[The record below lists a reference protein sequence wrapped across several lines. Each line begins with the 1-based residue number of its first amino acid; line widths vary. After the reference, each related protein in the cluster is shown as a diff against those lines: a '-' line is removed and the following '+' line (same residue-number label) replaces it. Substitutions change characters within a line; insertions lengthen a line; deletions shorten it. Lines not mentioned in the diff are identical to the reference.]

1 MSDERK
7 DSQNR
12 SASSEAPLSRR
23 RFLGTVGGVAAV
35 AAAGVAGGSLEPLL
49 NPAAQAEAQPHAIA
63 EAKKPKPSA
72 RRQRMY
78 QIRTDA
84 AKVNRDM
91 PEAIHRTNG
100 DEERYASRIGSYSK
114 GLPHN
119 AFGEVDDDA
128 YDSLLKA
135 ARTGSPDDFEAI
147 KTSGARRLIN
157 PQAGLAYDLEGVDAQ
172 TYAIP
177 PAPALSSAQAAGE
190 AVELYW
196 MSQLRDVDFFDFQ
209 PGHPD
214 VEAACAGLNKLTDFR
229 GRRKRG
235 QVVPETLFRDPL
247 PGTDK
252 GPYISQF
259 LWMDA
264 PFGAES
270 VERLILTR
278 LPGLD
283 YLTSYDD
290 WLNAQKGFA
299 YSFAP
304 KAPIRRYVQTPRDLA
319 IWVHNDVLFQAYFV
333 AALILGVPPEPYDEA
348 GAGLT
353 CPGNPGSPYRQ
364 SKNQHAFVTFG
375 DPYRKTLMCEVAT
388 RALKATWFQKWLVHR
403 RLRPE
408 AYAGRVHNQLEHN
421 RYPGVLH
428 DDVLSSTVLE
438 RVHSQYG
445 TWLLPQAYAEGAPCH
460 PSYSA
465 GHATVAGA
473 CVTILKA
480 LYDEN
485 YVIPIPVIPSKDG
498 LTLDYGAYD
507 GPDLTVGGELNKL
520 ASNVATGRDIA
531 GVHWR
536 SDAMESLRLG
546 EAIAISVLRDQKALY
561 NERFGG
567 FTFTRFD
574 GTKITV

>member
-7 DSQNR
+7 DSRDR
-12 SASSEAPLSRR
+12 SASGEAPLSRR
-23 RFLGTVGGVAAV
+23 RFLGTVGGVAA
-35 AAAGVAGGSLEPLL
+35 AAMAGGAFEPLID
-49 NPAAQAEAQPHAIA
+49 PSARAEAQQPGLVE

-78 QIRTDA
+78 QIRVDA

-91 PEAIHRTNG
+91 PEAVHRANG
-100 DEERYASRIGSYSK
+100 DEERYKTRIGNFSK

-128 YDSLLKA
+128 YASLLKA
-135 ARTGSPDDFEAI
+135 ARTGKPEDFEAI
-147 KTSGARRLIN
+147 KTSGSRRLIN
-157 PQAGLAYDLEGVDAQ
+157 PQAGLAYDLEGVDAHA
-172 TYAIP
+172 YAIP

-209 PGHPD
+209 SGHPD
-214 VEAACAGLNKLTDFR
+214 VDAACAGLNALSDYR

-235 QVVPETLFRDPL
+235 MITPETLFRDPL

-264 PFGAES
+264 PLGAEN
-270 VERLILTR
+270 VERRINTR

-283 YLTSYDD
+283 FLTTYDD
-290 WLNAQKGFA
+290 WLESQKGLTL
-299 YSFAP
+299 SFAP
-304 KAPIRRYVQTPRDLA
+304 KAPVRRYVQTPRDLA
-319 IWVHNDVLFQAYFV
+319 TWVHMDVLFQAYFS
-333 AALILGVPPEPYDEA
+333 ASLILGAPPEPFDA
-348 GAGLT
+348 SGAGLG
-353 CPGNPGSPYRQ
+353 CPANPGSPYYQ
-364 SKNQHAFVTFG
+364 SANQYGFTTFG
-375 DPYRKTLMCEVAT
+375 DPYRKTLMCEVST
-388 RALKATWFQKWLVHR
+388 RALKATWFQKWFVHR

-408 AYAGRVHNQLEHN
+408 AFAGRVHNQIEHN

-428 DDVLSSTVLE
+428 KDVLEASVLE
-438 RVHSQYG
+438 RVHSQFG
-445 TWLLPQAYAEGAPCH
+445 TYLLPQAYREGAPLH

-480 LYDEN
+480 VFDETF
-485 YVIPIPVIPSKDG
+485 VIERPVVPTPDG
-498 LTLDYGAYD
+498 LLLDYSAYD
-507 GPDLTVGGELNKL
+507 GPELTVGGELNKL
-520 ASNVATGRDIA
+520 ASNVATGRNIA

-536 SDAMESLRLG
+536 TDAMESLKLG
-546 EAIAISVLRDQKALY
+546 EAIAISVLRDQRALY
-561 NERFGG
+561 NEKFGG
-567 FTFTRFD
+567 FTFTKFD

>member
-7 DSQNR
+7 DSRDR
-12 SASSEAPLSRR
+12 SASGEAPLSRR
-23 RFLGTVGGVAAV
+23 RFLGTVGGVAA
-35 AAAGVAGGSLEPLL
+35 AAMAGGTFEPLID
-49 NPAAQAEAQPHAIA
+49 PSARAEAQQPGLVE

-78 QIRTDA
+78 QIRVDA

-91 PEAIHRTNG
+91 PEAVHRANG
-100 DEERYASRIGSYSK
+100 DEERYKTRIGNFSK

-128 YDSLLKA
+128 YASLLKA
-135 ARTGSPDDFEAI
+135 ARTGKPEDFEAI
-147 KTSGARRLIN
+147 KTSGSRRLIN
-157 PQAGLAYDLEGVDAQ
+157 PQAGLAYDLEGVDAHA
-172 TYAIP
+172 YAIP

-209 PGHPD
+209 SGHPD
-214 VEAACAGLNKLTDFR
+214 VDAACAGLNALSDYR

-235 QVVPETLFRDPL
+235 MITPETLFRDPL

-264 PFGAES
+264 PLGAEN
-270 VERLILTR
+270 VERRINTR

-283 YLTSYDD
+283 FLTTYDD
-290 WLNAQKGFA
+290 WLESQKGLTL
-299 YSFAP
+299 SFAP
-304 KAPIRRYVQTPRDLA
+304 KAPVRRYVQTPRDLA
-319 IWVHNDVLFQAYFV
+319 TWVHMDVLFQAYFS
-333 AALILGVPPEPYDEA
+333 ASLILGAPPEPFDA
-348 GAGLT
+348 SGAGLG
-353 CPGNPGSPYRQ
+353 CPANPGSPYYQ
-364 SKNQHAFVTFG
+364 SANQYGFTTFG
-375 DPYRKTLMCEVAT
+375 DPYRKTLMCEVST
-388 RALKATWFQKWLVHR
+388 RALKATWFQKWFVHR

-408 AYAGRVHNQLEHN
+408 AFAGRVHNQIEHN

-428 DDVLSSTVLE
+428 KDVLEASVLE
-438 RVHSQYG
+438 RVHSQFG
-445 TWLLPQAYAEGAPCH
+445 TYLLPQAYREGAPLH

-480 LYDEN
+480 VFDETF
-485 YVIPIPVIPSKDG
+485 VIERPVVPTPDG
-498 LTLDYGAYD
+498 LLLDYSAYD
-507 GPDLTVGGELNKL
+507 GPELTVGGELNKL
-520 ASNVATGRDIA
+520 ASNVATGRNIA

-536 SDAMESLRLG
+536 TDAMESLKLG
-546 EAIAISVLRDQKALY
+546 EAIAISVLRDQRALY
-561 NERFGG
+561 NEKFGG
-567 FTFTRFD
+567 FTFTKFD